1 MSARDRKRIL
11 IVAILL
17 ALVTACTAAPAAPE
31 EAEGPD
37 TLKVWIAWG
46 NNPEWLQNFFDQYGE
61 AAGVQVE
68 VNANVEADKIITGL
82 SGTEPPDVLI
92 LSGPDDVGS
101 WAREE
106 LVLPLDD
113 VISANDIDMD
123 DMYPA
128 PLGQCKYIGKY
139 YCLPWGT
146 DNYALFWNKDLFE
159 DAGLDPEKPPQT
171 MEELVE
177 YADKLTKFDDE
188 GNLTQVG
195 FIPDFSWSHIDLY
208 AAMFG
213 GYWVNEDGTK
223 VLMDSQPMIDAMKW
237 EQQFYTKYGV
247 DEVLRLSSGLGDY
260 MSPDQGFYAG
270 KVAMQVEGEWQPGKN
285 FIGMYK
291 PELNYGVAPFP
302 PPADHPER
310 KNTNVVAGTVV
321 VIPSNVPSTEAS
333 GKLLAW
339 MMEPQTVADFFVEN
353 FNLPTSKKAAEDPR
367 FAENE
372 KFMVFVEMMGD
383 PNARTAPRT
392 IIDAEIITELE
403 MIEEQVLHAGAEPE
417 PLLREAQEKLQP
429 MLDEALG
436 K

>member
-1 MSARDRKRIL
+1 MSMKDRKLVL
-11 IVAILL
+11 IVAVLL
-17 ALVTACTAAPAAPE
+17 AMLAACTSQPAAPE
-31 EAEGPD
+31 EAEEPS
-37 TLKVWIAWG
+37 TLRVWIAWG
-46 NNPEWLQNFFDQYGE
+46 NNPEWLQNFFDQYGDAE
-61 AAGVQVE
+61 GVKVE

-106 LVLPLDD
+106 LVLSLDD
-113 VISANDIDMD
+113 VVATHNIDLDDIF
-123 DMYPA
+123 PA
-128 PLGQCKYIGKY
+128 PLGQCQHLGKH

-146 DNYALFWNKDLFE
+146 DNYALFWNRDLFE
-159 DAGLDPEKPPQT
+159 DAGLDPDQPPQT

-177 YADKLTKFDDE
+177 YADKLTKSDAD
-188 GNLTQVG
+188 GNMTQVG

-213 GYWVNEDGTK
+213 GYWVSEDGTQ
-223 VLMDSQPMIDAMKW
+223 VQMDSQAMIDAMKW
-237 EQQFYTKYGV
+237 EQQFYTKY
-247 DEVLRLSSGLGDY
+247 DAEEVLRFGSGLGDY

-270 KVAMQVEGEWQPGKN
+270 KVAMMVDGEWQPGKN
-285 FIGMYK
+285 FIGLYK
-291 PELNYGVAPFP
+291 PELNYGVASFP

-321 VIPSNVPSTEAS
+321 VIPSNVKNVEAS

-339 MMEPQTVADFFVEN
+339 MMEPQTIADFMVEN
-353 FNLPTSKKAAEDPR
+353 FNLPTSKKAAQDSR

-372 KFMVFVEMMGD
+372 KFMVFVELMGD

-403 MIEEQVLHAGAEPE
+403 MVEEQVLHASADPE
-417 PLLREAQEKLQP
+417 PLLKEAQDKLEP
-429 MLDEALG
+429 MLKEALAE
-436 K
+436 